1 MVVLVSAPRGGAE
14 QSSETNHL
22 YRPDIDGLRAIAVVA
37 VIINHIVP
45 SILPNGFLGV
55 DIFFVISGFVIT
67 ASLSGRSTRGAL
79 SFASFL
85 ADFYR
90 RRIRRLVPALV
101 VFVALTAILICLVD
115 PEPKDSLA
123 TGAASLFGV
132 SNIQLWKSSSDYFAG
147 STQLNIFTH
156 TWSLGVEEQ
165 YYFLYPLLF
174 WFSGFGWKSS
184 GRRNLLLILT
194 VLSVA
199 SFVLFLLWSRTAPMD
214 AYFLTPARF
223 WEMGAGCLLFLL
235 VGKVSVPR
243 VASLM
248 AAFALLGM
256 IALMF
261 LPFKLKG
268 TIMVVLLTTVLIGC
282 NRPATPVDK
291 ILTQPVMLG
300 IGKIS
305 YSLYLWHWVVICISR
320 WTIGIHA
327 WLIPLQI
334 ALMVGLATASYLW
347 IEQPLRSFRG
357 GSQWILPTGLGVLAS
372 VWFSLFGLQRAHA
385 SFFLGEKSS
394 TPKPL
399 SCGHGGDRPYRGAFE
414 RLVEEDC
421 LNHATGKH
429 LLVTIG
435 DSHSTHLAPMAHLF
449 SERGYR
455 SVFLGANDTPFPFL
469 QFSPVFGGGNTSS
482 DLGRKQLYT
491 DFVDYASTTLGQG
504 DVVLISSFFRS
515 KFAPFDFKGRAN
527 SGPNMVDDNGRRI
540 SQDQAFD
547 LWIKKLVD
555 FAEVMKKRKV
565 LVVVMLPLPVFDQA
579 KESEVNERLCRQE
592 WFRPTVAE
600 ACLDVQPWS
609 TQNLGLVELAK
620 KMGEASRGKELFLLF
635 DPAPLFC
642 SDRSQSCSNQFAGRR
657 AFFDSNHLNSLG
669 ASLVGEALLEKIEH
683 SRAQHLVKR

>member
-1 MVVLVSAPRGGAE
+1 MAVLVSAPKGGTE
-14 QSSETNHL
+14 QSSENTHL
-22 YRPDIDGLRAIAVVA
+22 YRQDIDGLRAVAVVA
-37 VIINHIVP
+37 VIVNHIIP
-45 SILPNGFLGV
+45 SALPNGFLGV

-67 ASLSGRSTRGAL
+67 ASLSRRGGGSV

-101 VFVALTAILICLVD
+101 VFVALTAILICLFD
-115 PEPKDSLA
+115 PEPRDSLA
-123 TGAASLFGV
+123 TGAASLFGI

-174 WFSGFGWKSS
+174 WFSGFGRKPS

-194 VLSVA
+194 TLSVA
-199 SFVLFLLWSRTAPMD
+199 SFSLFLVWSRTAPMA

-235 VGKVSVPR
+235 VNKVSLPR

-248 AAFALLGM
+248 ATVSLLGI

-268 TIMVVLLTTVLIGC
+268 TIMVVLLTAVLIGC
-282 NRPATPVDK
+282 NRPGTLVGK
-291 ILTQPVMLG
+291 VLTQPVMLG
-300 IGKIS
+300 LGKIS

-327 WLIPLQI
+327 WLIPVQLV
-334 ALMVGLATASYLW
+334 LMVGLATASTLW
-347 IEQPLRSFRG
+347 IEQPFRSLRG
-357 GSQWILPTGLGVLAS
+357 GNQRILPVGVGILS
-372 VWFSLFGLQRAHA
+372 VVWFSLFGLQRAHA

-414 RLVEEDC
+414 QLIEKQC
-421 LNHATGKH
+421 LNHAAGKH
-429 LLVTIG
+429 LLLSIG
-435 DSHSTHLAPMAHLF
+435 DSHSTHLAPIAHLF
-449 SERGYR
+449 SEKGYR

-469 QFSPVFGGGNTSS
+469 QFSPVFGGGNTSA
-482 DLGRKQLYT
+482 DLGRKQLYK

-515 KFAPFDFKGRAN
+515 KFAPFDSKGKAN
-527 SGPNMVDDNGRRI
+527 SGPNMIDDNGRPI
-540 SQDQAFD
+540 SQAQAFE
-547 LWIKKLVD
+547 LWLRKLVD
-555 FAEVMKKRKV
+555 FAEVMKKRGV
-565 LVVVMLPLPVFDQA
+565 LVVVMMPLPVFDQA
-579 KESEVNERLCRQE
+579 KESEVNERLCRRE
-592 WFRPTVAE
+592 WFRPIVLA
-600 ACLDVQPWS
+600 ACLDAQPWS
-609 TQNLGLVELAK
+609 TQNLGLVELARK
-620 KMGEASRGKELFLLF
+620 LREASRGNELFLLF

-642 SDRSQSCSNQFAGRR
+642 SDHSQSCSNQFAGRR
-657 AFFDSNHLNSLG
+657 AFLDSNHLNSLG
-669 ASLVGEALLEKIEH
+669 ASVVGEALLEKIEH
-683 SRAQHLVKR
+683 SRGQQLVRQ